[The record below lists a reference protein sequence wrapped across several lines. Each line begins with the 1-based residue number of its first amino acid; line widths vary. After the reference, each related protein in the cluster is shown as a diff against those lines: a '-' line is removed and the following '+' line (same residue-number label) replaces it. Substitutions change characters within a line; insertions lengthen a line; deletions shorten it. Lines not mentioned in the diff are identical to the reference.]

1 MAQFFPTTIER
12 SPSALVKEA
21 RAAYDAELFV
31 ACLTLLVTIP
41 DVCSHLID
49 EGVDAKTGGL
59 GYRAWC
65 EGYLDDVKKGFPLED
80 INRSPEQTREEI
92 DRTFERL
99 TRHSAFTSSDLLQLR
114 NAVLHTGSSRV
125 EGKGAKHSQYHSIGV
140 YVTDSDSSL
149 LCSYGMT
156 SNPTTRGTED
166 NCRFEVVISLS
177 GLLARMEKGVGR
189 FLQEHPRCDVEYG
202 KRSSLHWGIVDMRQ
216 KS

>member
-1 MAQFFPTTIER
+1 MAQFVPTTIQR

-21 RAAYDAELFV
+21 RAAYDAELFI

-41 DVCSHLID
+41 DVCSHLMN
-49 EGVDAKTGGL
+49 EGRDAQVDGSD
-59 GYRAWC
+59 YRAWC
-65 EGYLDDVKKGFPLED
+65 ERYLADVGKGLSRED
-80 INRSPEQTREEI
+80 INRSSEQTREEI
-92 DRTFERL
+92 DRIIELL
-99 TRHSAFTSSDLLQLR
+99 TCHSAFTSSDLLQLR

-189 FLQEHPRCDVEYG
+189 FLQEYPRCDVEYG